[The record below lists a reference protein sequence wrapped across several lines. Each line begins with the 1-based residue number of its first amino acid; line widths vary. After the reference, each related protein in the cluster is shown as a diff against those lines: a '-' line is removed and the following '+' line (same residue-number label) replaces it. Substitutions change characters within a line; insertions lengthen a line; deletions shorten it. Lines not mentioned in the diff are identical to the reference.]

1 MWKKKN
7 LFYLGCLWE
16 VLRFIFLFS
25 LTTLLSNPGGRLLY
39 TVYLLW
45 LNAPLL
51 VIPLLFFLS
60 ALQPERIP
68 SLRPILLFGKVLELI
83 PLGIL
88 LVLFYILPAGG
99 VDKSLRGGIAVPLTI
114 GWIDFLFL
122 LFLLFYPHQQEP

>member
-1 MWKKKN
+1 MWKKEN

-25 LTTLLSNPGGRLLY
+25 LVSFLANPGGRGAYTLY
-39 TVYLLW
+39 FLW
-45 LNAPLL
+45 LYAPLL

-60 ALQPERIP
+60 AFQPERIP

-88 LVLFYILPAGG
+88 LVFFYLSPSGAM
-99 VDKSLRGGIAVPLTI
+99 DKVLRWGMTVPIAI
-114 GWIDFLFL
+114 GWIDFLFF
-122 LFLLFYPHQQEP
+122 LFLLFYPQD